1 MNSNDDRDPSTR
13 RRKLVFAAAIGSA
26 SIALPTAAFAQPV
39 SRTVRIGFLY
49 FGSRQ
54 PGPGA
59 ERYAAFL
66 AGMRD
71 LGYVE
76 GKNLQVEARF
86 ADSNAERIAD
96 LVKELLALKV
106 DVIVATASP
115 TYRALQRLNTSVPIV
130 VTVTADPLLEGLATT
145 VARPG
150 GLFTGLADT
159 AADLSAKQIE
169 LLKDVIPRLSRV
181 GAILNPS
188 NASHPAQATRMSLA
202 GQRAGTQVVL
212 AEAGSTA
219 EIEPAFASLA
229 RLRAEAVILFGD
241 TFFSEQMRAFAQA
254 ALNAR
259 LASVYIPQEYAAL
272 GGLMSYGAALVDNF
286 RRAAT
291 NVDKILTGAAPGDLP
306 FEYPTEYLLAINLRT
321 AKALGLTIPQ
331 SLLLRANQR
340 FD

>member
-1 MNSNDDRDPSTR
+1 MNSEDKGPSTR
-13 RRKLVFAAAIGSA
+13 RRKLVLAVAVGAASAAWPAAAS
-26 SIALPTAAFAQPV
+26 AQPV
-39 SRTVRIGFLY
+39 SRTVRVGFLY

-86 ADSNAERIAD
+86 ADSNAERIPD
-96 LVKELLALKV
+96 LVKELLSLKL

-115 TYRALQRLNTSVPIV
+115 TYRALQRLDTSVPVV
-130 VTVTADPLLEGLATT
+130 VTVTADPVLDGLAAS

-159 AADLSAKQIE
+159 AADLSSKQIE
-169 LLKDVIPRLSRV
+169 LLKEILPRLSRV

-188 NASHPAQATRMSLA
+188 NASHPAQTTRMTLA
-202 GQRAGTQVVL
+202 GQRSAIQVVL
-212 AEAGSTA
+212 AEAGGTA

-259 LASVYIPQEYAAL
+259 LASVYIPQEYAAA

-291 NVDKILTGAAPGDLP
+291 KVDKILKGAAPGDLP